1 MPSARG
7 PGNSGSPDPV
17 QISLIS
23 PGPMIGKSLRSYRIE
38 AKLGAGGMGVVYKAL
53 DSRLGRT
60 AAIKVLSATALS
72 AERERRFVQEAKAA
86 SSLNHPNIVTIYDV
100 DTQEVDGKPLQY
112 IAMEYVAGETLDHL
126 IGKKGLR
133 VRDVLKYAVQI
144 ADALAAAHAAGI
156 VHRDLKPSNVIVSSQ
171 GVVKILDFGLAKLS
185 ETEEADA
192 YAETM
197 HGEGSPLTEEGTIM
211 GTAAYMSPEQA
222 DGKPVDSRS
231 DVFSFGSL
239 LYEMATGQRA
249 FPGGS
254 KLSSLSAVLYKDP
267 QPASHAVAE
276 IPLELDRIIARCLKK
291 DPERRWQTMADVKVA
306 LEELRDELDASNFSG
321 VIQVPKAPSMPH
333 TRLWAGLGILAGVL
347 LGIALSFTY
356 QQKFSRPQE
365 PPSFQRLTFRR
376 GDVTSAKFAPGESV
390 VYSAEWDGAPSTLF
404 SAQPG
409 NREGQALPLPSARVL
424 AISPRGEMAILLGG
438 GDVGTLARVP
448 FGGGSPRPVLEGVSG
463 ADWGPEGDSL
473 AVVRAVGG
481 KFRLEYPTGTVLY
494 ETEKRP
500 PMMPRVS
507 ADGKLVAFF
516 DFDVE
521 VGDYALCII
530 GTNHPRQVLSHGWR
544 AIGALNWSH
553 DNREIW
559 FSGGQ
564 PGGDPALYAVTLSGA
579 QRLITQ
585 TGGMIV
591 MQDVARDGRVLLST
605 VNSRLGILYAPPS
618 GAALRD
624 LSWLDSSLIY
634 EISNDARS
642 IVFVELSN
650 GQGRNSAIYLRKT
663 DGSPAIQ
670 LGYGNRPSLSP
681 DGKWVACIHNEGDRS
696 RLMLLPTGPG
706 ESEFAKIE
714 DIHFDGVEWF
724 PDNRRILF
732 TGNETGHKTRTWIY
746 DLESNKTTPITP
758 EGTQGMRV
766 SPDGK
771 SFITV
776 DPHKLLITA
785 VNGGNSQAIA
795 DLQPGETAVRW
806 SGDGRYLFLQQHEA
820 TDIKISRLEL
830 ATLRKNPWLVVKVPE
845 PGATFFGPFALSA
858 DGKACATTFQRD
870 LANLFLVRGLK

>member
-1 MPSARG
+1 
-7 PGNSGSPDPV
+7 
-17 QISLIS
+17 
-23 PGPMIGKSLRSYRIE
+23 MIGKSLRSYRIE
-38 AKLGAGGMGVVYKAL
+38 AQLGAGGMGVVYKAV

-60 AAIKVLSATALS
+60 AAIKILSTATMN
-72 AERERRFVQEAKAA
+72 AERERRFIQEAKAA
-86 SSLNHPNIVTIYDV
+86 SSLNHPNIVTIYDI

-133 VRDVLKYAVQI
+133 SRDVLKYAIQI

-156 VHRDLKPSNVIVSSQ
+156 VHRDLKPSNVIVTPQ
-171 GVVKILDFGLAKLS
+171 GAVKILDFGLAKLS
-185 ETEEADA
+185 EASDADA

-197 HGEGSPLTEEGTIM
+197 NGEGSPLTEEGTIL

-222 DGKPVDSRS
+222 DGKGVDSRS
-231 DVFSFGSL
+231 DVFSFGSV

-267 QPASHAVAE
+267 QPASEAAADV
-276 IPLELDRIIARCLKK
+276 PRELDRVIARCLKK

-306 LEELRDELDASNFSG
+306 LEELRDEIDASNFSAA
-321 VIQVPKAPSMPH
+321 VAPPLVRRPSR
-333 TRLWAGLGILAGVL
+333 TRLWAGLGVLAGVL
-347 LGIALSFTY
+347 LGVALSFTY
-356 QQKFSRPQE
+356 QQRFARRPE

-376 GDVTSAKFAPGESV
+376 GDVTSAKFAPGETV

-409 NREGQALPLPSARVL
+409 NREAQALSLPSSRVL
-424 AISPRGEMAILLGG
+424 AISQRGELAILLGRE
-438 GDVGTLARVP
+438 DVGTLARVP
-448 FGGGSPRPVLEGVSG
+448 FGGGSPREVLEGVSG
-463 ADWGPEGDSL
+463 ADWGPDGDSL

-481 KFRLEYPTGTVLY
+481 KFRLEYPIGAVLY

-530 GTNHPRQVLSHGWR
+530 GPNHPRQVLSRGWR
-544 AIGALNWSH
+544 AIGALNWSPR
-553 DNREIW
+553 NREIW

-564 PGGDPALYAVTLSGA
+564 PGGDPALYAVTLSGV
-579 QRLITQ
+579 QRLVTQ

-591 MQDVARDGRVLLST
+591 MQDVARDGRVLLSA
-605 VNSRLGILYAPPS
+605 VNSRLGILYLPNGGPP
-618 GAALRD
+618 RD

-634 EISNDARS
+634 ELSNDGQS

-681 DGKWVACIHNEGDRS
+681 DGKWVACIHHEADRS

-706 ESEFAKIE
+706 ESQFPKIE
-714 DIHFDGVEWF
+714 GMHFDGVEWF
-724 PDNRRILF
+724 PDNKRILF
-732 TGNETGHKTRTWIY
+732 TGNETGHPIRTWIY
-746 DLESNKTTPITP
+746 DLETNKNTPVTP
-758 EGTQGMRV
+758 EGTRGTRV

-771 SFITV
+771 WFITV
-776 DPHKLLITA
+776 DPHKLLMTP
-785 VNGGNSQAIA
+785 VSGGNSKTVI
-795 DLQPGETAVRW
+795 DLQPGESVARW
-806 SGDGRYLFLQQHEA
+806 SSDGRYLFLQQREPGS
-820 TDIKISRLEL
+820 IKISRLDVVAQRRE
-830 ATLRKNPWLVVKVPE
+830 PWLVMKVPE
-845 PGATFFGPFALSA
+845 PGATFFGPLALSA

>member
-1 MPSARG
+1 
-7 PGNSGSPDPV
+7 
-17 QISLIS
+17 
-23 PGPMIGKSLRSYRIE
+23 
-38 AKLGAGGMGVVYKAL
+38 MGVVYKAV

-60 AAIKVLSATALS
+60 AAIKILSTTALS
-72 AERERRFVQEAKAA
+72 PERERRFVQEAKAA
-86 SSLNHPNIVTIYDV
+86 SSLNHPNIVTIYDI

-133 VRDVLKYAVQI
+133 IRDVLKYAIQM

-156 VHRDLKPSNVIVSSQ
+156 VHRDLKPSNVIVTPQ
-171 GVVKILDFGLAKLS
+171 GSVKILDFGLAKLS
-185 ETEEADA
+185 ESGEADA

-197 HGEGSPLTEEGTIM
+197 HGEGSPLTEEGTIL

-231 DVFSFGSL
+231 DVFSFGSVL
-239 LYEMATGQRA
+239 FEMATGERA

-267 QPASHAVAE
+267 RPASQAVTDVPA
-276 IPLELDRIIARCLKK
+276 ELDRIIARCLKK

-306 LEELRDELDASNFSG
+306 LEELRDEMEATNFSAATA
-321 VIQVPKAPSMPH
+321 VPVVRRPSR
-333 TRLWAGLGILAGVL
+333 TRLWAGLGVLAGVL
-347 LGIALSFTY
+347 LGVALSLTY
-356 QQKFSRPQE
+356 QQRFARPAE

-376 GDVTSAKFAPGESV
+376 GDVTSAKFAPGETV

-409 NREGQALPLPSARVL
+409 NREAQALALPSARVL
-424 AISPRGEMAILLGG
+424 AISQRGEMAILLGG
-438 GDVGTLARVP
+438 EDVGTLARVP
-448 FGGGSPRPVLEGVSG
+448 FGGGSPREVLEGVSG
-463 ADWGPEGDSL
+463 ADWGSDGDSL

-481 KFRLEYPTGTVLY
+481 KFRLEYPIGTVLY

-530 GTNHPRQVLSHGWR
+530 GPNHPRQVLSRGWR
-544 AIGALNWSH
+544 AIGALNWSP

-564 PGGDPALYAVTLSGA
+564 PGGDPALYAVTLAGV
-579 QRLITQ
+579 QRLVTQ

-591 MQDVARDGRVLLST
+591 MQDVARNGRVLLST
-605 VNSRLGILYAPPS
+605 VNSRLGILYLPPNG
-618 GAALRD
+618 GAQRD

-634 EISNDARS
+634 ELSNDSRS
-642 IVFVELSN
+642 LVFVELSN

-663 DGSPAIQ
+663 DGSPAVQ

-681 DGKWVACIHNEGDRS
+681 DGKWVACIHHELDRS
-696 RLMLLPTGPG
+696 SLMLLPTGPG
-706 ESEFAKIE
+706 ESQFPRIE
-714 DIHFDGVEWF
+714 GMHFDGVEWF
-724 PDNRRILF
+724 LDNKRILF
-732 TGNETGHKTRTWIY
+732 TGNQTGHPIRTWIY
-746 DLESNKTTPITP
+746 DLETNKTTPVTP
-758 EGTQGMRV
+758 EGTRGMRV
-766 SPDGK
+766 SPDGRW
-771 SFITV
+771 FITV
-776 DPHKLLITA
+776 DPHKLLMTP
-785 VNGGNSQAIA
+785 VGGGSSKSIV
-795 DLQPGETAVRW
+795 DLQPGESMARW
-806 SGDGRYLFLQQHEA
+806 SGDGRYLFLQQREQA
-820 TDIKISRLEL
+820 SIKISRLEIV
-830 ATLRKNPWLVVKVPE
+830 TQRREPWLLVKVPE
-845 PGATFFGPFALSA
+845 PGATFFGPLALSA

>member
-1 MPSARG
+1 
-7 PGNSGSPDPV
+7 
-17 QISLIS
+17 
-23 PGPMIGKSLRSYRIE
+23 MIGKSLRSYRLE
-38 AKLGAGGMGVVYKAL
+38 AKLGAGGMGVVYKAV

-60 AAIKVLSATALS
+60 ATIKVLSTNALS

-86 SSLNHPNIVTIYDV
+86 SSLNHPNIITIYDV
-100 DTQEVDGKPLQY
+100 DTQDVDGKPLQY
-112 IAMEYVAGETLDHL
+112 IAMEYVAGDTLDHL
-126 IGKKGLR
+126 IGRKGLR
-133 VRDVLKYAVQI
+133 VRDVLKYAIQI

-156 VHRDLKPSNVIVSSQ
+156 VHRDLKPSNVIVTPQ

-185 ETEEADA
+185 ETEDADA

-197 HGEGSPLTEEGTIM
+197 HGEGSPLTEEGTIL

-276 IPLELDRIIARCLKK
+276 IPPELDRVIARCLKK

-321 VIQVPKAPSMPH
+321 VIPVPKPPSAPH
-333 TRLWAGLGILAGVL
+333 TRLWAGLGVLAGVV

-356 QQKFSRPQE
+356 QQKFSRPPE

-438 GDVGTLARVP
+438 QDVGTLARVP

-463 ADWGPEGDSL
+463 ADWGPDGDSL
-473 AVVRAVGG
+473 AVVRAIGG
-481 KFRLEYPTGTVLY
+481 KFRLEYPIGTALY

-521 VGDYALCII
+521 VGDYALCIV
-530 GTNHPRQVLSHGWR
+530 GTNHPRQVLSRGWR
-544 AIGALNWSH
+544 SIGALNWSH

-564 PGGDPALYAVTLSGA
+564 PGGDPALYAVTLAGT

-605 VNSRLGILYAPPS
+605 VNSRLGILYAPPN
-618 GAALRD
+618 GAPERD

-634 EISNDARS
+634 EISNDAQS

-681 DGKWVACIHNEGDRS
+681 DGKWVACIHHEGDRS

-706 ESEFAKIE
+706 ESQFAKIE
-714 DIHFDGVEWF
+714 RIHFDGVEWF
-724 PDNRRILF
+724 PDNKRILF
-732 TGNETGHKTRTWIY
+732 TGNETGHQTRTWIY
-746 DLESNKTTPITP
+746 DLESNKTTPVTP
-758 EGTQGMRV
+758 EGTRGMRV

-771 SFITV
+771 WFITV
-776 DPHKLLITA
+776 DPHKLLMTPSS
-785 VNGGNSQAIA
+785 GGNSQAIA
-795 DLQPGETAVRW
+795 DLQPGESAARW
-806 SGDGRYLFLQQHEA
+806 SGDGRYLFLQQRDA
-820 TDIKISRLEL
+820 ASIQIIRMEL
-830 ATLRKNPWLVVKVPE
+830 ATHRNEPWLVVKVPE
-845 PGATFFGPFALSA
+845 PGAVFFGPLALSA